1 MKPNLKFSSQIYQK
15 ILWTSS
21 NLSYYS
27 CRKISTITFIT
38 NRNENVNRQNF
49 RSENWNLIS
58 ARGLKLWKEK
68 TLKAMYWRKKSFDL
82 IEEKLR
88 ARSEWRDWNY
98 SAELFAFANRIQEP
112 ELDEETLT
120 QAFTHQSFVL
130 ACENDRKNDGSENVQ
145 LNLIDNEE
153 MINDGIDLALKFIP
167 KYLRYH
173 LQQAPEECIESLTEY
188 LTSTSVLCETS
199 KWIGCID
206 MVLCKEFPPS
216 SATLSNTVFAL
227 IGAIKQKISIERAQN
242 FIIDFILTNL
252 NGRDL
257 LEIWRIDQLDL
268 DLNSFLCS
276 IGLPKAEPRI
286 LSQSAIGT
294 LESCYVVGIFSEKKL
309 IGKSPGE
316 SLPIAKRMAELD
328 AFRNLFG
335 LNIERIKFT
344 FGKDS
349 YNLNL
354 DAFKEK
360 NNSILPNKEI
370 QQYINR

>member
-1 MKPNLKFSSQIYQK
+1 MRLKF
-15 ILWTSS
+15 L
-21 NLSYYS
+21 N
-27 CRKISTITFIT
+27 
-38 NRNENVNRQNF
+38 
-49 RSENWNLIS
+49 
-58 ARGLKLWKEK
+58 
-68 TLKAMYWRKKSFDL
+68 
-82 IEEKLR
+82 
-88 ARSEWRDWNY
+88 
-98 SAELFAFANRIQEP
+98 
-112 ELDEETLT
+112 
-120 QAFTHQSFVL
+120 
-130 ACENDRKNDGSENVQ
+130 Q
-145 LNLIDNEE
+145 L
-153 MINDGIDLALKFIP
+153 
-167 KYLRYH
+167 
-173 LQQAPEECIESLTEY
+173 
-188 LTSTSVLCETS
+188 
-199 KWIGCID
+199 D

-335 LNIERIKFT
+335 LKIERIKFT

-349 YNLNL
+349 YSLNL